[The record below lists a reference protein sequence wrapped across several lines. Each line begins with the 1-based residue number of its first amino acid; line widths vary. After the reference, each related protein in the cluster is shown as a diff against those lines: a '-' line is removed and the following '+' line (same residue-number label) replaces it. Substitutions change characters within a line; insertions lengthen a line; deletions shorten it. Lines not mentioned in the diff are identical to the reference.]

1 MSSITYVHEDT
12 TYDVTL
18 LSAEGQKAFQLLV
31 LAEQDVRSLE
41 DRVVIA
47 QAASVALHS
56 KVQEYLSED
65 AVFIEE
71 AALVDD

>member
-1 MSSITYVHEDT
+1 MSNITYVHENT

-18 LSAEGQKAFQLLV
+18 LSPEGQKAFQLLV
-31 LAEQDVRSLE
+31 LAEQNVRSLE

-65 AVFIEE
+65 AIFIEE
-71 AALVDD
+71 AELVED

>member
-18 LSAEGQKAFQLLV
+18 LSSEGQKAFQLLV

-65 AVFIEE
+65 AIFIEE
-71 AALVDD
+71 AELVED

>member
-1 MSSITYVHEDT
+1 MSSITYVNEDT

-18 LSAEGQKAFQLLV
+18 LSPEGQKAFQLLV

-65 AVFIEE
+65 AIFIEE
-71 AALVDD
+71 AELVED